1 MVGFFE
7 ELDIKELV
15 VECVDHAVL
24 IGEQQ
29 AKDKFVDSVVDGVK
43 PVVITVEASKVGK
56 NPEAQGNHGPAVA
69 VPNINQVR
77 KKPGAGRNHG
87 PPVAAPNINQEQR
100 DAKRQLDKAAF
111 RVL

>member
-43 PVVITVEASKVGK
+43 PVVITVEACLTSTRSS
-56 NPEAQGNHGPAVA
+56 AT
-69 VPNINQVR
+69 
-77 KKPGAGRNHG
+77 PGFN
-87 PPVAAPNINQEQR
+87 
-100 DAKRQLDKAAF
+100 
-111 RVL
+111 